1 MIKVSFNIVSRNDN
15 YYSDNLEILSKTLNT
30 NLFFLNQ
37 IEMISMVEFNVIDWG
52 SKDPLHQNI
61 KIYEK
66 FKKNVNFFYV
76 NKEAADRV
84 SKNYPN
90 KFNLNKS
97 PNLAVRLSRGEF
109 IIQGTSD
116 QIMSRAG
123 WFNLLNFIE
132 NKKIFNC
139 DIDNTIFY
147 IPRKIL
153 EFDFYKKNP
162 SIVILEDFLQ
172 HYNSSYMKSKSSTFF
187 IGGGYSL
194 LCNKKLIEKM
204 GGINNEENN
213 PNSGNDADLN
223 IRLKRLGVNQ
233 IDTNSLGIV
242 FYKFP
247 SDINAERNKLLK
259 KKITRQYPA
268 IPINNY
274 PNGENWGMK
283 NEKIEKY
290 EPSNIIED
298 LNENNKISFIL
309 DNKYSTKLNI
319 SKLLGILSKFHNP
332 NFDIKEWKLIFLI
345 ISIITSNRIFSF
357 IEFGFDNINRLISIG
372 QEIKSVELL
381 SIDIESQKSEY
392 FYLNRL
398 GKVQEALSRKRF
410 GKFTALNTPNL
421 NEFKNNIDK
430 IKFENGTNIFLINIA
445 SIKNNELLSKIEKQ
459 INDIKNFTS
468 YIIFW
473 DKQGKKNN
481 FPNISQNFK
490 KIYSNQNINIFVNN
504 KIKSTNVEGNINLQD
519 LSYYSIIKLLPI
531 YLIYS
536 IYASVSSLLKRIH
549 KKLFKFKY

>member
-1 MIKVSFNIVSRNDN
+1 MIKLSFNIVSRNDN
-15 YYSDNLEILSKTLNT
+15 YYNDTLEILSKTLNT
-30 NLFFLNQ
+30 NLFFLDK
-37 IEMISMVEFNVIDWG
+37 IGMRHLVEFNVLDWG
-52 SKDPLHQNI
+52 SKDPLHKNL
-61 KIYEK
+61 KIYKK

-76 NKEAADRV
+76 NKEVADRV

-97 PNLAVRLSRGEF
+97 PNLAVRLSKGEF
-109 IIQGTSD
+109 VIQGTSD

-132 NKKIFNC
+132 NKKIFNY
-139 DIDNTIFY
+139 DVNNTIFY

-162 SIVILEDFLQ
+162 SIVILEDFLKY
-172 HYNSSYMKSKSSTFF
+172 YNSSYMKSKNSTFF

-194 LCNKKLIEKM
+194 LCKRKLIEKM
-204 GGINNEENN
+204 GGINNEKNN

-247 SDINAERNKLLK
+247 SNINSVRNKLLK
-259 KKITRQYPA
+259 KKLTRQYPA
-268 IPINNY
+268 IPINKY
-274 PNGENWGMK
+274 PNGENWGMQ

-290 EPSNIIED
+290 EPSNIIENF
-298 LNENNKISFIL
+298 NENNEISFIL
-309 DNKYSTKLNI
+309 DSKFSTNI
-319 SKLLGILSKFHNP
+319 NIFKMLSILSKFHTL

-345 ISIITSNRIFSF
+345 INIITSNRIFSL

-372 QEIKSVELL
+372 RELKSVELL
-381 SIDIESQKSEY
+381 SIDIECQKSEY

-398 GKVQEALSRKRF
+398 GKVQIALSRKRF

-421 NEFKNNIDK
+421 NEFKNNIDN
-430 IKFENGTNIFLINIA
+430 IKFENGTNIFLINIE

-459 INDIKNFTS
+459 LYDIQNFTS

-473 DKQGKKNN
+473 DKLGKKNN
-481 FPNISQNFK
+481 FPNISPNYK
-490 KIYSNQNINIFVNN
+490 KIFSNQNINIFVNN
-504 KIKSTNVEGNINLQD
+504 KIKSINVEGNINLQD
-519 LSYYSIIKLLPI
+519 LSYNSIIKLFPI

-536 IYASVSSLLKRIH
+536 IYVFVSSLLKKIH
-549 KKLFKFKY
+549 KKIFKFKY